1 MSGVERMRIDAS
13 GNVLFSETLGRP
25 YGAEK
30 KQIVGGKLRR
40 VDNHEY
46 TTEAKDLPIEVCRS
60 MWIIKYGDGPIDAK
74 ELVEQDDLIWEIGNR
89 LFWAGILEHHRQLD
103 TYTCKS

>member
-13 GNVLFSETLGRP
+13 GNVHFSETLSRP
-25 YGAEK
+25 YGGEAR
-30 KQIVGGKLRR
+30 QFVGNKLRKE
-40 VDNHEY
+40 DAHKY
-46 TTEAKDLPIEVCRS
+46 TTEAKDLPIEVCQS
-60 MWIIKYGDGPIDAK
+60 MWIIKYGDGPIAAQ

-89 LFWAGILEHHRQLD
+89 LFWAGKLEHNIPFD